1 MMGRSFERAC
11 VTILNSE
18 RRGFAKAR
26 IKSAGF
32 NTSLMERAR
41 SLSNDRELVSYL
53 IFNAHVLHHGY
64 QHIHVYSY
72 VYIAKCPADSL
83 YQLNLTFL
91 DTIFRHTTPLQV
103 YKGYESASLAITLLI
118 YIEITLFHGKF
129 SRTDRNFIARIGL
142 AHQSLNRFTSRRHA
156 STIACYHP
164 LTVLPKC
171 CDCSDSFEINLNS
184 TVTVESHLF
193 ESLSILLIPNG
204 VQPCLPRRQ
213 PQMMK
218 LALLH

>member
-1 MMGRSFERAC
+1 MHSVTGIAAAAHNMMGRSFERAC
-11 VTILNSE
+11 VLTILNSE

-64 QHIHVYSY
+64 QHMHVYWY

-83 YQLNLTFL
+83 YQHNFKLLQSRF
-91 DTIFRHTTPLQV
+91 FRHTTPLQV
-103 YKGYESASLAITLLI
+103 YKGYETCISCYYSPYLHWNHFVSS
-118 YIEITLFHGKF
+118 EICKDRSQLHREDWLGAPKPEPFHV
-129 SRTDRNFIARIGL
+129 
-142 AHQSLNRFTSRRHA
+142 TSQP
-156 STIACYHP
+156 TIACYHP

-171 CDCSDSFEINLNS
+171 CDCSDSFEINLNY
-184 TVTVESHLF
+184 TVTVESH
-193 ESLSILLIPNG
+193 
-204 VQPCLPRRQ
+204 
-213 PQMMK
+213 
-218 LALLH
+218 